1 LNNKELTK
9 EEEQIKLTS
18 NNSTNSNIHGDNSNT
33 SQPIDEEEICKKY
46 LNQIKYLQADID
58 NYRKNINLQINQ
70 AVFNEK
76 KRMFLN
82 LFNTREDLER
92 AVNSFKK
99 DKKSHQSLKGVKL
112 VFENIIQLFEDEGLA
127 EIASINSTFNSSFH
141 EAIKIIETNDYED
154 NTIISEIRKGYTL
167 NGKVIRTSLVEV
179 TKKPISLSTDAKDE
193 QNIINSENKWVK

>member
-9 EEEQIKLTS
+9 EEEQIKSTS
-18 NNSTNSNIHGDNSNT
+18 NNSTNSNIHEDNSNT
-33 SQPIDEEEICKKY
+33 SQSIDEEEICKKY

-76 KRMFLN
+76 KRIFLN

-92 AVNSFKK
+92 AINSFKK
-99 DKKSHQSLKGVKL
+99 DKKSHQNLKGVKL
-112 VFENIIQLFEDEGLA
+112 VFENLIQLFEDEGLA

-193 QNIINSENKWVK
+193 QNIINSENK

>member
-1 LNNKELTK
+1 MNNKELTK

-76 KRMFLN
+76 KRIFLN
-82 LFNTREDLER
+82 LFNTKEDLER
-92 AVNSFKK
+92 AINSFKK
-99 DKKSHQSLKGVKL
+99 DKKYHQNLKGVKL

-167 NGKVIRTSLVEV
+167 NSKVIRTSLVEV

-193 QNIINSENKWVK
+193 QNIINSENK